1 MIDELIENIENEIKM
16 VRELSGFIERTE
28 FSSVDEKKLLESM
41 IGSYKRRI
49 KLINDSVVEILKDV
63 SLIRK
68 IPGKKSSANIFTLE
82 VNEAG
87 PDSKVKLRNNGY
99 IKVSLRG
106 QDKDKFLEELS
117 ISEELLRKLKR
128 KDSVKE
134 DKIKEYKK
142 SAGFAKFSNSLFRN
156 FSEELLEKGKF
167 AGLRLDLRK
176 SNMNILPTTYLSMMF
191 VMMIVAGII
200 GIGFTVFLL
209 FFNVEF
215 SSPYLTSYAGSI
227 GMRIL
232 KVSWII
238 LAAPLLMFAAFYFY
252 PYTEK
257 KSLGSK
263 IDRELPFVAIHMA
276 SISGSGIEPTQIFKI
291 IGTSKEYRNTGSE
304 IRKLLNQI
312 NVYGYDLVTALKNI
326 AQSTPSKKLSDL
338 MKGLATAIMTG
349 GDLKSFLEKR
359 AETLL
364 LNYRLEREKFTKTAE
379 TFMDIYISVVI
390 AAPMILLL
398 LLVMISVSGISIGI
412 GTSSMTLAIILI
424 VALVNILFIVLLGL
438 KQPGY

>member
-28 FSSVDEKKLLESM
+28 FSSVDERKLLESM
-41 IGSYKRRI
+41 ISSYKRRI
-49 KLINDSVVEILKDV
+49 GLINDSVAEILKDV

-87 PDSKVKLRNNGY
+87 PDSKVKPRNNGY

-128 KDSVKE
+128 KDSVKGE
-134 DKIKEYKK
+134 KIKEYKK
-142 SAGFAKFSNSLFRN
+142 SAGFAKFSNSIFRN

-191 VMMIVAGII
+191 VMMIVAVILGI
-200 GIGFTVFLL
+200 GITAFLL
-209 FFNVEF
+209 FFDVGF
-215 SSPYLTSYAGSI
+215 SSPYITSYAGGI

-238 LAAPLLMFAAFYFY
+238 LAAPLLMFGAFYFY

-291 IGTSKEYRNTGSE
+291 IGTSKEYKNTGSE

-326 AQSTPSKKLSDL
+326 SLSTPSKKLSDL

-412 GTSSMTLAIILI
+412 GTGSMTLAIILI